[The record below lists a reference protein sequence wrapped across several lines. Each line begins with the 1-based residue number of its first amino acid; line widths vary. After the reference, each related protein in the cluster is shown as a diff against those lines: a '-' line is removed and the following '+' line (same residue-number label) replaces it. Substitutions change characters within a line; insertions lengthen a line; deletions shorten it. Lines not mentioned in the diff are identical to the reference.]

1 MNEVSEF
8 DESEWE
14 QVSFRKMVHF
24 SFGYV
29 LVYFMGGFF
38 SRWVFYYYQVELGL
52 PVVLLGIAMVIF
64 IIWNAINDPLIGY
77 LTDRPFKWSNKY
89 GFRAPWMMI
98 GVIPYLIFWW
108 LLFAVPDSIVENTDP
123 WPLFWWFLIMS
134 CLFDTFYSL
143 FSTHI
148 NAGFTTYF
156 TSDAERRRSAAINTM
171 VPVILQ
177 LFMGF
182 TVPLIYIY
190 GDRQSMVLA
199 QTIIVLF
206 LIVCVLILIPG
217 IRETEIVK
225 QRFFKGFE
233 ERGRDPYLKTM
244 KKVVKQ
250 RNYFTTV
257 VIFTLLSLG
266 TALNLAA
273 GIYMMKDVFRLPLY
287 PAAIYTGL
295 AGFIGFVA
303 FIPFWSNVSRRYG
316 HAKTMR
322 LSCILIGLV
331 YLPSLW
337 ITTLTELIIVI
348 FIGGFISGSFWVT
361 LGPVSADTY
370 DECTIAIGKHQEAV
384 YTGTTAFFN
393 RMALIGQAV
402 VLTIVFVSTGY
413 NPDPLAV
420 QTDQAIWGIRI
431 ISGLI
436 PSICGFLAFLVM
448 YKWYDLIG
456 EKQQA
461 LKTKLREMGL

>member
-1 MNEVSEF
+1 LSE
-8 DESEWE
+8 DADLDSSEWE
-14 QVSFRKMVHF
+14 QVSFRKMVDF

-77 LTDRPFKWSNKY
+77 LTDRPFKWSKKY

-98 GVIPYLIFWW
+98 GVIPYIIFWW
-108 LLFAVPDSIVENTDP
+108 LLFAVPDSIVENSDP
-123 WPLFWWFLIMS
+123 WPLFWYFIIMS

-156 TSDAERRRSAAINTM
+156 SSDAERRRSSAINTTI
-171 VPVILQ
+171 PVVLQ
-177 LFMGF
+177 LFIGF
-182 TVPLIYIY
+182 MVPLVYVY
-190 GDRQSMVLA
+190 GNRDSMILA
-199 QTIIVLF
+199 QTLVVLL

-225 QRFFKGFE
+225 QRFLKGFE

-244 KKVVKQ
+244 KKLLKQ
-250 RNYFTTV
+250 RNYMTTV
-257 VIFTLLSLG
+257 VIFTALSLG

-273 GIYMMKDVFRLPLY
+273 GIYMMKDVLRLPLY

-295 AGFIGFVA
+295 ASFIGYVF
-303 FIPFWSNVSRRYG
+303 FIPFWANVSKKYG

-322 LSCILIGLV
+322 LSCILICLV
-331 YLPSLW
+331 YIPNLW
-337 ITTLTELIIVI
+337 ITTLTELVI
-348 FIGGFISGSFWVT
+348 LVFFGGLVSGSFWVT

-370 DECTIAIGKHQEAV
+370 DENTISTGKHQEAV
-384 YTGTTAFFN
+384 YTGFTVFFN
-393 RMALIGQAV
+393 RLALIAQTII
-402 VLTIVFVSTGY
+402 LTIVFVSTEY

-431 ISGLI
+431 IAGLI
-436 PSICGFLAFLVM
+436 PSLTAFLAFVVM
-448 YKWYDLIG
+448 YKWFDLIG
-456 EKQQA
+456 EKQVA
-461 LKTKLREMGL
+461 LKKKLREMGL